1 MAPKHELE
9 RDDMVVEKSRERVE
23 RPPLFKVLLHNDN
36 YTTMEFVIYVLVEV
50 FGKGETDAFQIMLA
64 VHNEGVGI
72 AGVYPFEIAEAKVAK
87 VTSLAR
93 QQEFP
98 LLVTLEEE

>member
-9 RDDMVVEKSRERVE
+9 REDMVVEKSRERVE
-23 RPPLFKVLLHNDN
+23 KPPLFKVLLHNDN
-36 YTTMEFVIYVLVEV
+36 YTTMEFVVYVLVEV
-50 FGKGETDAFQIMLA
+50 FGKGEADAFRIMLA

-87 VTSLAR
+87 VTGLAR